1 MGQLQSPSLVL
12 FPVLGLCCGTFSPSR
27 HRVIS
32 EGWNKNAACPSC
44 VLHVQSLT
52 QFLPKWSY
60 FIWKEGER
68 WGGRFGCGGKGM
80 LHLFPGLLGL
90 WPWLGQPEALA
101 RIAFF
106 SHWVQQWRR
115 VFGVF
120 FFSPPCG
127 KFSGKYN
134 WYLPP
139 KLFQSVTKYLCGY
152 FVQGTKCLYLI
163 KSLQNC
169 LITVLNV
176 RHLCNLNVRYKFN
189 FWVSSIIF
197 LLKKENNFQIE
208 LE

>member
-120 FFSPPCG
+120 FF
-127 KFSGKYN
+127 
-134 WYLPP
+134 LHH
-139 KLFQSVTKYLCGY
+139 VA
-152 FVQGTKCLYLI
+152 
-163 KSLQNC
+163 
-169 LITVLNV
+169 
-176 RHLCNLNVRYKFN
+176 
-189 FWVSSIIF
+189 SSQENTIDTF
-197 LLKKENNFQIE
+197 LLSSSSQSPSTYVATLSRAQNACI
-208 LE
+208 